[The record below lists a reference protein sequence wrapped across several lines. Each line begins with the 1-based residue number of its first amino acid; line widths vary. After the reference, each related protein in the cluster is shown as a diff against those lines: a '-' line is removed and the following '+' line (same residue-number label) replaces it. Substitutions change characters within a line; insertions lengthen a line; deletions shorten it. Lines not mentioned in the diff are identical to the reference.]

1 MELLGIDGKLP
12 KSEGQSDMFAL
23 VNPRPSLEM
32 QSGDQLYVIC
42 PGKYVDPEDLCL
54 DGKSVQDDG
63 PANTSMPPLP
73 SCEHFDMKGKEVF
86 ASRLQF
92 QMDSRSQTQTVNKMS
107 VKEQNKGKK
116 VVRMITV

>member
-1 MELLGIDGKLP
+1 
-12 KSEGQSDMFAL
+12 
-23 VNPRPSLEM
+23 
-32 QSGDQLYVIC
+32 
-42 PGKYVDPEDLCL
+42 
-54 DGKSVQDDG
+54 
-63 PANTSMPPLP
+63 
-73 SCEHFDMKGKEVF
+73 MKGKEVF